1 VKSSGYNTNY
11 LEMKERLLL
20 FLNSENISAT
30 TLADE
35 IGVQRSSISHIISG
49 RNNPSYDFIYK
60 IISRY
65 DHLDAE
71 WLITGKGEMYKQ
83 VQQFKV
89 TNNESE
95 VKTPNERIGLFNV
108 NNESGKESNE
118 ALTKDDSPV
127 VNAKKEKVTNV
138 NNVEKIVYFYKNGTF
153 REYNPSE

>member
-1 VKSSGYNTNY
+1 
-11 LEMKERLLL
+11 MKERLLL

-65 DHLDAE
+65 DHLNAE
-71 WLITGKGEMYKQ
+71 WLITGKGDMYKNAQ
-83 VQQFKV
+83 KPDVISR
-89 TNNESE
+89 ESE
-95 VKTPNERIGLFNV
+95 RKMPDERSNLFDIH
-108 NNESGKESNE
+108 NNSGNFDIQEIEDAEKSKENHE
-118 ALTKDDSPV
+118 I
-127 VNAKKEKVTNV
+127 NKVTNV
-138 NNVEKIVYFYKNGTF
+138 NKIEKIVYFYKNGTF